1 MPADSAALEFAD
13 GLGAELASTAK
24 REDGVVVIF
33 RLVLEDTGQCPGSI
47 AGARQVSGVVPADSA
62 VVEPAGGLGAELAST
77 AKREDDVVV
86 IVRLVLEDAG
96 QCPWDVLGA
105 RTVERAAAAP
115 ARCALVVG
123 DVAEVLAEG
132 VCSELSNVSYVRLV
146 NECLSGHSTE
156 GGEEELEEERRRN
169 NNPQKRDTSSR
180 PDTRHTHTSTAVG
193 KCKYN
198 QESERGHA
206 RVPRALGTGRLHMP
220 TVMVWILT
228 ELPAQRTVAQ
238 VRHPPA

>member
-1 MPADSAALEFAD
+1 MRSHEACCFSMIRSKVADAL
-13 GLGAELASTAK
+13 LAM
-24 REDGVVVIF
+24 V
-33 RLVLEDTGQCPGSI
+33 CPPVDFVMS
-47 AGARQVSGVVPADSA
+47 
-62 VVEPAGGLGAELAST
+62 
-77 AKREDDVVV
+77 
-86 IVRLVLEDAG
+86 
-96 QCPWDVLGA
+96 CC
-105 RTVERAAAAP
+105 AP
-115 ARCALVVG
+115 AV
-123 DVAEVLAEG
+123 
-132 VCSELSNVSYVRLV
+132 SNVSYVRLV

-220 TVMVWILT
+220 TAMVWILT

-238 VRHPPA
+238 VRHWGSLGQVTQIFTSRSGARVGHLLPYRVIFYPWRCRRARGVSSTSGRWGAFGSAAAASRRSC